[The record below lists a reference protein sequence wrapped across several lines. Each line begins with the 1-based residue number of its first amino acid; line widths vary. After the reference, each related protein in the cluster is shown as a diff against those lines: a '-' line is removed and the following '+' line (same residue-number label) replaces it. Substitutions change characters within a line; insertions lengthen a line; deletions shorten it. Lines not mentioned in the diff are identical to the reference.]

1 MVAQNLLQL
10 PLEGSPHLRVLRV
23 HDHDGQDVDAQV
35 DGEVERVRPQVVRVR
50 VDRLGRDRV
59 QLDGRQRGADEH
71 GDADEV
77 GGEVDNRVLGYLVVS
92 HLLLLA
98 QDFVAAFEYF

>member
-10 PLEGSPHLRVLRV
+10 PLQGSPHLRVLRV

-50 VDRLGRDRV
+50 VD
-59 QLDGRQRGADEH
+59 
-71 GDADEV
+71 
-77 GGEVDNRVLGYLVVS
+77 
-92 HLLLLA
+92 
-98 QDFVAAFEYF
+98 